1 MTIQPCRDV
10 ITSSGSGMSVVC
22 WMESLQRLD
31 GAECR
36 RGLNEGMT
44 LLILSG
50 FITAK
55 RLIKI
60 IFIERFQR
68 LKALNKFEKNMQRV
82 NAHAQIDGIKIH

>member
-1 MTIQPCRDV
+1 
-10 ITSSGSGMSVVC
+10 
-22 WMESLQRLD
+22 
-31 GAECR
+31 
-36 RGLNEGMT
+36 MT